1 MYVFRRLRRPL
12 AEDSSLLYVRRMG
25 VENEREN
32 RSSRVFIL
40 IKQPFS
46 LSFEPFFWALG
57 AIEVVGNEIFDT
69 IKPPVYFFH
78 RPFLIIDVNHDGAC
92 TIDIEPTHL
101 RISSWSIGSARFPIR
116 RVGRSPPD
124 KFYCSLAHLLV
135 ASVTSWENYHAWIWM
150 QSFEEDTLA
159 RLTFASL
166 FFFYLAF
173 FMFLQFC
180 PVTPSP
186 ARFKC
191 LVFFLPF
198 RNWNIRDRCF
208 PRLVHQRDSDEVETG
223 PFRSSSMPTISFA
236 VVALFP
242 LEVIL
247 HCQNFTFCASI
258 DLSIYLFGYW
268 SSRRAK

>member
-1 MYVFRRLRRPL
+1 M
-12 AEDSSLLYVRRMG
+12 
-25 VENEREN
+25 
-32 RSSRVFIL
+32 
-40 IKQPFS
+40 
-46 LSFEPFFWALG
+46 
-57 AIEVVGNEIFDT
+57 
-69 IKPPVYFFH
+69 YFFH

-191 LVFFLPF
+191 LVFF
-198 RNWNIRDRCF
+198 
-208 PRLVHQRDSDEVETG
+208 
-223 PFRSSSMPTISFA
+223 
-236 VVALFP
+236 
-242 LEVIL
+242 
-247 HCQNFTFCASI
+247 
-258 DLSIYLFGYW
+258 YLFEIEIFATDVFHDSYISVTLMRW
-268 SSRRAK
+268 KLVPSEAHRCRQSLSLLWHYFRLK

>member
-1 MYVFRRLRRPL
+1 M
-12 AEDSSLLYVRRMG
+12 
-25 VENEREN
+25 
-32 RSSRVFIL
+32 
-40 IKQPFS
+40 
-46 LSFEPFFWALG
+46 
-57 AIEVVGNEIFDT
+57 
-69 IKPPVYFFH
+69 YFFH

-180 PVTPSP
+180 PVTPFP

-191 LVFFLPF
+191 LVFFFTFSKLKYSRQMFSTTRTSAWLWWGGNWSLQKLIDADNLF
-198 RNWNIRDRCF
+198 RCC
-208 PRLVHQRDSDEVETG
+208 G
-223 PFRSSSMPTISFA
+223 TISAWSNLTLPEFHFLCVYRSIYISLWLLKFKA
-236 VVALFP
+236 CEIETVTSCFHLSSGWCGQTEHGGFFLLLFLFP
-242 LEVIL
+242 FYKRK
-247 HCQNFTFCASI
+247 QP
-258 DLSIYLFGYW
+258 
-268 SSRRAK
+268 SSQSVSSDRRSKQAENK